1 MPPRRT
7 RGADSSCTSARA
19 PSSCRPP
26 SARRAGFRAPGAPAL
41 RRLRE
46 WDRYRAPAPGPRS
59 RPCPHARGILTVEN
73 SFHLRGSEMSH
84 RGSQLSN
91 ADKRRR
97 PYNFRMDLRTLR
109 YVTTA
114 VRLESITKAA
124 EQLHIAQSAVS
135 RAIKQLEDEL
145 GVELLVRHTH
155 GVKATPEGL
164 KFVQSAETLLA
175 AAKQLRDEMRSQSAA
190 PTGPIRFGFPPS
202 QGAHFIDVLVAGFVK
217 KYPAVQFLLR
227 EGFSEALTQ
236 DLLADRLDVAILLYE
251 TRHQDLQRRPLFA
264 EETWLVGEPA
274 HWRFGTK
281 PLSPRQL
288 EGLSLVHTQLI
299 GEALRKLTAK
309 HKVNWNIVA
318 QGDVTRVARE
328 VVRTGAAYWLVTYG
342 LVAEEIEKGTLVGVP
357 VKGLEFR
364 RGLFWRADRPRSRAV
379 STFIEELEQAVEAL
393 KLSHPKFI
401 KEIGKG

>member
-1 MPPRRT
+1 
-7 RGADSSCTSARA
+7 
-19 PSSCRPP
+19 
-26 SARRAGFRAPGAPAL
+26 
-41 RRLRE
+41 
-46 WDRYRAPAPGPRS
+46 
-59 RPCPHARGILTVEN
+59 
-73 SFHLRGSEMSH
+73 
-84 RGSQLSN
+84 
-91 ADKRRR
+91 
-97 PYNFRMDLRTLR
+97 MDLRTLR

-135 RAIKQLEDEL
+135 RAIKLLEAEL

-155 GVKATPEGL
+155 GVRATPEGL
-164 KFVQSAETLLA
+164 KFVQSAEALLA
-175 AAKQLRDEMRSQSAA
+175 AARQLRDEMRSQSAA

-202 QGAHFIDVLVAGFVK
+202 QGAHFIDVLVAGFIR
-217 KYPAVQFLLR
+217 KYPDVHFLLR
-227 EGFSEALTQ
+227 ESLTGQ
-236 DLLADRLDVAILLYE
+236 LTEELLADKLDVAIMLYD

-274 HWRFGTK
+274 NWPFGAK
-281 PLSPRQL
+281 PVGPRQL
-288 EGLSLVHTQLI
+288 EGLSLVHTHLI

-328 VVRTGAAYWLVTYG
+328 VVRTGAAYWLITYG
-342 LVAEEIEKGTLVGVP
+342 LVAEEIEQGTLVGVP

-379 STFIEELEQAVEAL
+379 SAFIEDLEQAVGQL
-393 KLSHPKFI
+393 RVSHPRYI
-401 KEIGKG
+401 KAIS

>member
-1 MPPRRT
+1 
-7 RGADSSCTSARA
+7 
-19 PSSCRPP
+19 
-26 SARRAGFRAPGAPAL
+26 
-41 RRLRE
+41 
-46 WDRYRAPAPGPRS
+46 
-59 RPCPHARGILTVEN
+59 
-73 SFHLRGSEMSH
+73 
-84 RGSQLSN
+84 
-91 ADKRRR
+91 
-97 PYNFRMDLRTLR
+97 MDLRTLR

-135 RAIKQLEDEL
+135 RAIKLLEDEL

-155 GVKATPEGL
+155 GVRATPEGL

-175 AAKQLRDEMRSQSAA
+175 AANQLRNEMRSQSAA

-202 QGAHFIDVLVAGFVK
+202 QGAHFIDVLVAGFVR
-217 KYPAVQFLLR
+217 KYPEVHFLLR
-227 EGFSEALTQ
+227 EGLTGQ
-236 DLLADRLDVAILLYE
+236 LVEELLADKLDVAILLYD

-274 HWRFGTK
+274 NWPFGAK
-281 PLSPRQL
+281 ALSPRDLQ
-288 EGLSLVHTQLI
+288 GLSLVHTQLI

-309 HKVNWNIVA
+309 HKVTWNIVA

-328 VVRTGAAYWLVTYG
+328 VVRAGAAYWLITYG
-342 LVAEEIEKGTLVGVP
+342 LVAEEIEKGTLAGVP

-379 STFIEELEQAVEAL
+379 SAFIDELERAVVEL
-393 KLSHPKFI
+393 KVSHPKFI
-401 KEIGKG
+401 KAITPE

>member
-1 MPPRRT
+1 
-7 RGADSSCTSARA
+7 
-19 PSSCRPP
+19 
-26 SARRAGFRAPGAPAL
+26 
-41 RRLRE
+41 
-46 WDRYRAPAPGPRS
+46 
-59 RPCPHARGILTVEN
+59 
-73 SFHLRGSEMSH
+73 
-84 RGSQLSN
+84 
-91 ADKRRR
+91 
-97 PYNFRMDLRTLR
+97 MDLRTLR

-135 RAIKQLEDEL
+135 RAIKLLEDEL

-155 GVKATPEGL
+155 GVRATAEGL

-217 KYPAVQFLLR
+217 RYPNVQFLLR

-236 DLLADRLDVAILLYE
+236 ELLADRLDVAILLYE
-251 TRHQDLQRRPLFA
+251 THHQDLQRRPLFA

-274 HWRFGTK
+274 GWPFGTK
-281 PLSPRQL
+281 PLAPRQL
-288 EGLSLVHTQLI
+288 EGLSLVHAQLI

-342 LVAEEIEKGTLVGVP
+342 VVAEEIEKGTLVGVP

-364 RGLFWRADRPRSRAV
+364 RGLFWRADRPLSRAV
-379 STFIEELEQAVEAL
+379 SVFIEELEKAVSQL
-393 KLSHPKFI
+393 KVSQRRYI
-401 KEIGKG
+401 KAIS